1 RARGMVRR
9 RRGRRLVVR
18 PARPAGIGDG
28 GQRVRRHRWRV
39 ADAAGRCMWRGG
51 RVARRVAGSS
61 AGCSR
66 AGDDEGR
73 PDAGRRN
80 IPDLERA
87 RRAADTPAGRTQAAG
102 RPASACRAG
111 ALARAGIPG
120 RRGVRRSQPT
130 AKVFS
135 HGGVIVRSLSI
146 LILLAIV
153 AAIAWAGITY
163 VHFTRTPLNVRT
175 TGQTLE
181 IAKGEGFGGIV
192 AQLRQKNLSD
202 AQPLLWRA
210 LAWRLGVA
218 NRLHAGEYA
227 LAPGMT
233 PMVLLENMAAGRVLH
248 HRVTLVD
255 GWTFAQVRQALQK
268 APKLA
273 HDIDGLSDEQVMARL
288 DDASQSPE
296 GEFMPDTYDYVLGMS
311 DLDVLARAHKA
322 TQLFLADE
330 WARRD
335 TSISI
340 QQPYQALILASLVEK
355 ETAVPAERPE
365 IAGVFERRLK
375 LGMKL

>member
-1 RARGMVRR
+1 MRSRHLAKRYGN
-9 RRGRRLVVR
+9 GNVV
-18 PARPAGIGDG
+18 
-28 GQRVRRHRWRV
+28 
-39 ADAAGRCMWRGG
+39 
-51 RVARRVAGSS
+51 
-61 AGCSR
+61 
-66 AGDDEGR
+66 
-73 PDAGRRN
+73 
-80 IPDLERA
+80 
-87 RRAADTPAGRTQAAG
+87 
-102 RPASACRAG
+102 
-111 ALARAGIPG
+111 
-120 RRGVRRSQPT
+120 
-130 AKVFS
+130 
-135 HGGVIVRSLSI
+135 VRSLAI
-146 LILLAIV
+146 VIALAIV

-163 VHFTRTPLNVRT
+163 VHFTRAPLSVRT
-175 TGQTLE
+175 PGQTLE
-181 IAKGEGFGGIV
+181 IAKGEGFSGIV
-192 AQLRQKNLSD
+192 AQLRREKLSD

-311 DLDVLARAHKA
+311 DLDVLARARKA
-322 TQLFLADE
+322 MQTFLAAQ
-330 WARRD
+330 WTQRD
-335 TSISI
+335 TSVWS

-375 LGMKL
+375 LGMKLETDPSVIYGMGATYAGKLHKVDLQTDTPYNTYTRYGLPPTPIALPSRAAIHAVLHPAQGDALYFVAKGDGTHVFSATLAGQNAAVKKYILGKKNQ

>member
-1 RARGMVRR
+1 M
-9 RRGRRLVVR
+9 
-18 PARPAGIGDG
+18 
-28 GQRVRRHRWRV
+28 
-39 ADAAGRCMWRGG
+39 
-51 RVARRVAGSS
+51 
-61 AGCSR
+61 
-66 AGDDEGR
+66 
-73 PDAGRRN
+73 
-80 IPDLERA
+80 
-87 RRAADTPAGRTQAAG
+87 
-102 RPASACRAG
+102 
-111 ALARAGIPG
+111 
-120 RRGVRRSQPT
+120 RRSQPT

-192 AQLRQKNLSD
+192 AQLRQENLSD

-233 PMVLLENMAAGRVLH
+233 PTVLLENMAAGRVLH

-255 GWTFAQVRQALQK
+255 GWTFAQVRRALQK

-273 HDIDGLSDEQVMARL
+273 HDIGTLSDEQVMARL

-311 DLDVLARAHKA
+311 DLDVLTRARKA
-322 TQLFLADE
+322 MQAFLAQE
-330 WARRD
+330 WTQRD
-335 TSISI
+335 KTIWP

-375 LGMKL
+375 LGMKLETDPSVIYGMGAAYAGKIHKVDLQTDTPYNTYTRYGLPPTPIALPSRAAIHAVLHPAQGDALYFVAKGNGTHVFSATLAEQTAAVKKYILGKKNQ